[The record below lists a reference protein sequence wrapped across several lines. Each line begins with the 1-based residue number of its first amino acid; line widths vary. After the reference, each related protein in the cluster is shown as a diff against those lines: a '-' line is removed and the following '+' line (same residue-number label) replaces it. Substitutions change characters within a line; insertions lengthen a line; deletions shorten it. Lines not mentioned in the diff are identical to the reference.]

1 MSGSAHQPVRCGTLH
16 YLRKAHQHQQG
27 EEVGAFERLG
37 QLLNA
42 VVGEGSDDDAPL
54 RAGVQTVQ
62 DICHSARPIQAYTA
76 VARSTKSSDTQTSFK
91 KI

>member
-1 MSGSAHQPVRCGTLH
+1 MSGSVHQPVTCGTLD
-16 YLRKAHQHQQG
+16 YLREAHQHQQG

-42 VVGEGSDDDAPL
+42 VVGEGSDDGAPL

-62 DICHSARPIQAYTA
+62 DVRHSARPVQAYTA
-76 VARSTKSSDTQTSFK
+76 VARSGKVQ
-91 KI
+91 